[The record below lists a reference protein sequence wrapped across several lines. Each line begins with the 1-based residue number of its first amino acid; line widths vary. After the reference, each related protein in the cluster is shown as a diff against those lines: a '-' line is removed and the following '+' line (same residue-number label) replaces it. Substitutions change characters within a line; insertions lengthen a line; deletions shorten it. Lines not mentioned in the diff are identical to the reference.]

1 MNALW
6 QVPVVVASLLTWL
19 STPPDTLADA
29 AEREAIRRLLTGKA
43 TRVYTNMDL
52 PLSAQSFVVS
62 VSEPGAPSAPAAST
76 PPAGETESGAA
87 ATSRAP
93 EIRDEAWWRG
103 RVAALRQSIER
114 NQLLLDAMQTR
125 VNALTTDI
133 VNRDDP
139 FQRQELREQLQKS
152 LAELDRLQNRIV
164 EARQGLETLED
175 EARRS
180 GTPPG
185 WLR

>member
-29 AEREAIRRLLTGKA
+29 AEREAVRRQLTGKA

-62 VSEPGAPSAPAAST
+62 VSEPGAPSASASA
-76 PPAGETESGAA
+76 PSPDGTEAEGGVASP
-87 ATSRAP
+87 AP
-93 EIRDEAWWRG
+93 ELRDEAWWRG

-114 NQLLLDAMQTR
+114 NQLLLDAMQAR

-139 FQRQELREQLQKS
+139 FQRLELREQLQKS

-164 EARQGLETLED
+164 EARQGLETLQS